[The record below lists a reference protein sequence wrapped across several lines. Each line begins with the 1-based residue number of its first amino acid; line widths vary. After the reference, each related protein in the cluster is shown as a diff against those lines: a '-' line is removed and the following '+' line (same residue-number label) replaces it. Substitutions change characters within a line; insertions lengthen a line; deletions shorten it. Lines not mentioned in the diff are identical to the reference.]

1 MPQLKDKVSH
11 FFSWARK
18 GKGPVSVDVTRRDD
32 DGENPEARKEVTLH
46 QLKQGYSEV
55 VETMQSVR
63 THLEEQSGRSE
74 QMLALMQD
82 LPEVLRSIP
91 EGTRTQTK
99 MLEAIHAN
107 LQQQNET
114 SGHLTSAITGLASAA
129 ASQEKALT
137 QISDHLTEEQ
147 GTRNQLNEGV
157 ATLNTTLS
165 HVMDSNAATRDS
177 MGAVVE
183 QTRVNDERMR
193 QMYQRSQKMNTAMV
207 LLCLALAT
215 GALALGGYMA
225 FLVNKVV
232 QEDTPATT
240 VESDVASQPTVQA
253 SLAPAPGGSSEP
265 ASAAPAPEAPTSV
278 EPTSD
283 VEPSP
288 APASEI
294 SSFTS
299 SAYVAVTPAGDEPA
313 AESTESTASDEVNDA
328 EPAAVLDLVGPPAP
342 EKADD

>member
-1 MPQLKDKVSH
+1 MPQLKDKVSS

-18 GKGPVSVDVTRRDD
+18 GRGPVSVDVTRREEGDD
-32 DGENPEARKEVTLH
+32 SGGGSKEVTLH

-55 VETMQSVR
+55 VETMKSVR
-63 THLEEQSGRSE
+63 SHLEEQSGRSE
-74 QMLALMQD
+74 QMLSLMQD

-91 EGTRTQTK
+91 EGARTQTR

-114 SGHLTSAITGLASAA
+114 STHLTTAITGLASAA
-129 ASQEKALT
+129 ASQEKALS
-137 QISDHLTEEQ
+137 QISDHLTEEKD
-147 GTRNQLNEGV
+147 TRGQLNEGV
-157 ATLNTTLS
+157 ATLNTTLG

-232 QEDTPATT
+232 NEPTATSSPSPTAPAAPAEATPAAAEAVTGSAATPATET
-240 VESDVASQPTVQA
+240 PVDPVSQPA
-253 SLAPAPGGSSEP
+253 STSAVPAEAEGETSPAEGVSPSAPDF
-265 ASAAPAPEAPTSV
+265 SAGAYRI
-278 EPTSD
+278 EPTPVGMEVPDSD
-283 VEPSP
+283 L
-288 APASEI
+288 
-294 SSFTS
+294 
-299 SAYVAVTPAGDEPA
+299 Y
-313 AESTESTASDEVNDA
+313 
-328 EPAAVLDLVGPPAP
+328 GPPAP
-342 EKADD
+342 

>member
-1 MPQLKDKVSH
+1 MAQIKDKVNS

-18 GKGPVSVDVTRRDD
+18 GKNPVSVEVARRE
-32 DGENPEARKEVTLH
+32 DGEASKEVTLS

-55 VETMQSVR
+55 VETMKSVR

-74 QMLALMQD
+74 QMLGLMKD

-99 MLEAIHAN
+99 MLEAIHTN

-114 SGHLTSAITGLASAA
+114 STHLTTAITGLASAA
-129 ASQEKALT
+129 ASQESALQ
-137 QISDHLTEEQ
+137 QIRESLDDEQ
-147 GTRNQLNEGV
+147 NTRGQLNEGV
-157 ATLNTTLS
+157 ATLNTTLG
-165 HVMDSNAATRDS
+165 HVMDSNVATRES

-232 QEDTPATT
+232 NEPAATT
-240 VESDVASQPTVQA
+240 SAPAVVPQAASSAPAVLAEDAPAILPEEPSVSVGTSAEQASAAGEPTVQA
-253 SLAPAPGGSSEP
+253 TTPAELPAESVPAASEP
-265 ASAAPAPEAPTSV
+265 AFDFSTGAYRIKS
-278 EPTSD
+278 S
-283 VEPSP
+283 
-288 APASEI
+288 ASEPE
-294 SSFTS
+294 T
-299 SAYVAVTPAGDEPA
+299 VDPE
-313 AESTESTASDEVNDA
+313 
-328 EPAAVLDLVGPPAP
+328 LVGPPAP
-342 EKADD
+342 

>member
-1 MPQLKDKVSH
+1 MPQLKDKVSN
-11 FFSWARK
+11 FFAWARK
-18 GKGPVSVDVTRRDD
+18 NKEPVSVDVARREDA
-32 DGENPEARKEVTLH
+32 EPAKEVTLN

-55 VETMQSVR
+55 VETMKSVR

-74 QMLALMQD
+74 QMLGLMQD

-91 EGTRTQTK
+91 EGTRTQTR

-114 SGHLTSAITGLASAA
+114 STHLTSAITGLASAA

-137 QISDHLTEEQ
+137 QISDHITDEQ
-147 GTRNQLNEGV
+147 DTRGQLNEGV
-157 ATLNTTLS
+157 ATLNSTLG
-165 HVMDSNAATRDS
+165 HVMDSNVATRDS

-232 QEDTPATT
+232 N
-240 VESDVASQPTVQA
+240 
-253 SLAPAPGGSSEP
+253 EP
-265 ASAAPAPEAPTSV
+265 AATAAPAVIAPVPVTV
-278 EPTSD
+278 ETPAGSAAT
-283 VEPSP
+283 P
-288 APASEI
+288 APA
-294 SSFTS
+294 
-299 SAYVAVTPAGDEPA
+299 AVTPAESAAPTSPISATPAVPEEVEAGASSATELILPTIGTAPGTSSVPVLDFSTGAYRIEPTPSEPA
-313 AESTESTASDEVNDA
+313 ASA
-328 EPAAVLDLVGPPAP
+328 PDLVGPPAP
-342 EKADD
+342 